1 MAQRH
6 RMEQK
11 SMLMLALRIA
21 IAWTAF
27 SLLCLALWV
36 LFLETGRFFGNAKG
50 PREPQWDYRSRGSG
64 PEWWLL
70 RGRVDADS
78 PGSGTTI
85 PRV

>member
-50 PREPQWDYRSRGSG
+50 PNEPQWDYRTRGFG
-64 PEWWLL
+64 PAEWW
-70 RGRVDADS
+70 
-78 PGSGTTI
+78 
-85 PRV
+85 